1 MSIPPEPKAADTGHG
16 LRQQALSLLLL
27 SQPEHKARAV
37 AALDAPA
44 HAVLCDV
51 LIHPGATVPGR
62 PQRPH
67 LVQPGALSH
76 RAVGT
81 PQGRASLIHALAHIE
96 ANAINLALD
105 IVWRFPHMPETFYR
119 DWFAVA
125 QEEALHFQLLSDH
138 LQTAGHQYGDFP
150 AHDGLW
156 DMAERTRDDV
166 LARLALVPRTLEARG
181 LDATP
186 AIRKKLV
193 SVGDRR
199 GGADSGHHPAVTRLA
214 MWPQATAGIGTCACS
229 AGLTRLPPMTCS
241 RCAIQHPCSKGPL
254 IWMPGARRDLTRP
267 SSPHCV
273 VHLQPLPEPS
283 FRPKPMTTQVDPD
296 GNSPHTAQSFM
307 SIARQP
313 ILDAKR
319 AVFGYELFDRTSWWL
334 KRWKP
339 PSSSR

>member
-1 MSIPPEPKAADTGHG
+1 MSALFASTPMSIPPEPKAADTGHG

-199 GGADSGHHPAVTRLA
+199 GAQILDIILQDEIGHVATGNRWYRFVCLQRGLDPLVTYARLA
-214 MWPQATAGIGTCACS
+214 QQYAAPV
-229 AGLTRLPPMTCS
+229 L
-241 RCAIQHPCSKGPL
+241 KGPFNL
-254 IWMPGARRDLTRP
+254 DARRAAGFADDEL
-267 SSPHCV
+267 
-273 VHLQPLPEPS
+273 
-283 FRPKPMTTQVDPD
+283 
-296 GNSPHTAQSFM
+296 
-307 SIARQP
+307 
-313 ILDAKR
+313 R
-319 AVFGYELFDRTSWWL
+319 ALCATPGMA
-334 KRWKP
+334 
-339 PSSSR
+339 SRNID